1 MNAAQQIHQ
10 ALGAGNA
17 AGYIKTPRNASA
29 TKSGPGRRH
38 VDGHTTAV
46 ERVKKPGAYGKG
58 LRNWANRKPAKGR
71 I

>member
-1 MNAAQQIHQ
+1 MNAAQQIRK
-10 ALGAGNA
+10 ALGIEAGT
-17 AGYIKTPRNASA
+17 YTTHSQRNASA

-38 VDGHTTAV
+38 ADGHTNAV

-58 LRNWANRKPAKGR
+58 LRNWCNRKPAKGR